1 MSTTVDP
8 AALARLYADHVRA
21 LSARYAELLGK
32 HGLDALVLHAGSPQ
46 KKSAFDD
53 QSWPL
58 VSVPHTKHWLPLA
71 VVDSAVVIEPGKQP
85 RVLVNVARDFW
96 EGPPDEEGDHYWA
109 ALERVEVQGAEGVRA
124 CLPHAAIGA
133 GRAAFVGEDRARAAS
148 WGFVDDKVA
157 PAAVLKDLDAL
168 RTIKSAYEIACMR
181 EANRR
186 AALGH
191 AATLRAFVEAPASEL
206 PSELELH
213 LLYLAATAQ
222 DEPETPYKNIVAQDA
237 HAATLHH
244 VQYRKRRMSAGSLL
258 VDAGASY
265 CGIESDITRTVVR
278 AGARGSGAAA
288 DLFGALVAGLD
299 RMQQELCA
307 RVKPG
312 LPYEHLHNQSHEFLA
327 ALLRELG
334 VAKASAAALVDSG
347 ATRKLLPHGLGHS
360 LGIQTHDVGC
370 RSVAPEARNPFLR
383 NTSTI
388 TLGQCFTIEPGCY
401 FIPALL
407 DELRALPIAAEL
419 DWKAIEALT
428 PFGGVRI
435 EDNLVVREGGHE
447 NLTRPFLS

>member
-1 MSTTVDP
+1 MSPTVDP
-8 AALARLYADHVRA
+8 ATLSRQYHDHVAA
-21 LSARYAELLGK
+21 LTARYADVMRA

-58 VSVPHTKHWLPLA
+58 VSVPHVKHWLPLA
-71 VVDSAVVIEPGKQP
+71 VADSAVVIEPGNKP
-85 RVLVNVARDFW
+85 RVLVNAARDFW

-109 ALERVEVQGAEGVRA
+109 ALERVEVRGPEGARA
-124 CLPHAAIGA
+124 RLPHAAIGA

-148 WGFVDDKVA
+148 WGFVDDRIA
-157 PAAVLKDLDAL
+157 PAALLKDLDAL
-168 RTIKSAYEIACMR
+168 RTIKSAYEVTCMR

-191 AATLRAFVEAPASEL
+191 RAALRAFADAPQSDV

-213 LLYLAATAQ
+213 LLYLGATAQ
-222 DEPETPYKNIVAQDA
+222 DEPETPYKNIVAQDQ

-244 VQYRKRRMSAGSLL
+244 VQYRKRREPAGSLL
-258 VDAGASY
+258 VDAGATC
-265 CGIESDITRTVVR
+265 CGYDSDITRT
-278 AGARGSGAAA
+278 AARGSGAAV
-288 DLFGALVAGLD
+288 DVFRALVAGLD

-312 LPYEHLHNQSHEFLA
+312 LPYEQLHNQSHELLA

-383 NTSTI
+383 NTTAI
-388 TLGQCFTIEPGCY
+388 TPGQVFTIEPGCY

-419 DWKAIEALT
+419 DWTLIDALT
-428 PFGGVRI
+428 PLGGVRI
-435 EDNLVVREGGHE
+435 EDNLVVTEGGHE
-447 NLTRPFLS
+447 NLTRPFVS

>member
-1 MSTTVDP
+1 MSPTVDLAP
-8 AALARLYADHVRA
+8 LARHYQDHVAA
-21 LSARYAELLGK
+21 LSARYGEVMKA

-71 VVDSAVVIEPGKQP
+71 VVDSALVIEPGSKP
-85 RVLVNVARDFW
+85 RALINVARDFW
-96 EGPPDEEGDHYWA
+96 EGPPEEEGTHYWSA
-109 ALERVEVQGAEGVRA
+109 IERVEVNGPEGVRA

-148 WGFVDDKVA
+148 WGFVEEKVA
-157 PAAVLKDLDAL
+157 PAALLKDLDQL
-168 RTIKSAYEIACMR
+168 RTIKSAYEVLCMR

-186 AALGH
+186 AALGY
-191 AATLRAFVEAPASEL
+191 AELLRAFVEAPAGEV

-213 LLYLAATAQ
+213 LLYLGATQQ

-244 VQYRKRRMSAGSLL
+244 VQYGKRRTPAGSLL
-258 VDAGASY
+258 VDAGATF
-265 CGIESDITRTVVR
+265 CGYDSDITRTV
-278 AGARGSGAAA
+278 ARGGGATA
-288 DLFGALVAGLD
+288 DTFRALVAGLD
-299 RMQQELCA
+299 RMQQQLCT

-312 LPYEHLHNQSHEFLA
+312 LRYQELHNQSHELLA
-327 ALLRELG
+327 ELLRELRL
-334 VAKASAAALVDSG
+334 AKASAAALVDSG

-370 RSVAPEARNPFLR
+370 RNVAPDARNPFLR
-383 NTSTI
+383 NTTTI
-388 TLGQCFTIEPGCY
+388 TPGQCFTIEPGCY

-407 DELRALPIAAEL
+407 AELRALPIAAEL
-419 DWKAIEALT
+419 DWQLIDALT

-435 EDNLVVREGGHE
+435 EDDLLVTASGHD
-447 NLTRPFLS
+447 NLTRPFLA